1 MLALSSL
8 TILPSTID
16 LLHLFR
22 LPMKGAILSL
32 AIGCDQLVSAMKRCE
47 AKNLTQTFRQ
57 TSMLGASRGETAT
70 ILITGATGTVG
81 SEVVKRLSAQGA
93 QIPAVTRDQ
102 RKADANRLPHV

>member
-22 LPMKGAILSL
+22 LPMRGAMLSL

-47 AKNLTQTFRQ
+47 ARKPHSDVSADEHAGRLGERQ
-57 TSMLGASRGETAT
+57 R
-70 ILITGATGTVG
+70 
-81 SEVVKRLSAQGA
+81 
-93 QIPAVTRDQ
+93 
-102 RKADANRLPHV
+102 